1 MFCKDGS
8 YALIDCGAPDASQ
21 FKKNHFGEGKLICP
35 AVPPYAIPEPPGKG
49 EKPQTEKVIFD
60 FLSGL
65 EMTGTILPD
74 DVVKWWKEQAAIKK
88 GEVTL

>member
-1 MFCKDGS
+1 MAGP
-8 YALIDCGAPDASQ
+8 GAVHDSKARR
-21 FKKNHFGEGKLICP
+21 
-35 AVPPYAIPEPPGKG
+35 PEPPGKG

-65 EMTGTILPD
+65 EMTGTTLPD